1 MRIGMLQAKE
11 LYKDDRIS
19 QLPDD
24 ILVDNILSSF
34 LSVEEAAR
42 TSVLS
47 SRWINLWKYTARLK
61 LDGDERLAKLR
72 KQCMSHRKLIE
83 SEERKYV
90 RRVNRVL
97 RSHKALALKQF
108 RIRFAL
114 IITDHASL
122 TRWLEFAFA
131 RRVES
136 LEFDLLDS
144 HYRFPEKLVSA
155 SLVDF
160 KSLRSLIFRNVH
172 VSNGPI
178 EFFLRNC
185 PLLEKLIV
193 CYSSELSNLRV
204 CGSSS
209 SSLVLK
215 HLEIVR
221 CNGIKSIVVS
231 APSLTYFKAA
241 TYDRLL
247 LENIPMLVEVDVN
260 RADDDVSLRVLFSA
274 LSCCSQ
280 LERLRLTLLSEEQ
293 NEVLSKLPQLRN
305 LKTLV
310 VTYILQGSESL
321 ARLADLISASPCL
334 EEFVLECEWGF
345 FQKKDSQVKDVAIN
359 RHHHHLKVVKF
370 CGYRGGHIRDLEF
383 IEYILEHCLVLD
395 KLIIEPSASK
405 NNTIEMEQTAAR
417 TNAKHQLESRVPPH
431 VELVIL

>member
-1 MRIGMLQAKE
+1 M
-11 LYKDDRIS
+11 
-19 QLPDD
+19 
-24 ILVDNILSSF
+24 
-34 LSVEEAAR
+34 
-42 TSVLS
+42 
-47 SRWINLWKYTARLK
+47 SR
-61 LDGDERLAKLR
+61 
-72 KQCMSHRKLIE
+72 CKLIE
-83 SEERKYV
+83 TEERKYV

-97 RSHKALALKQF
+97 RSHEALALKQF

-122 TRWLEFAFA
+122 TLWLEFAFA

-136 LEFDLLDS
+136 LEIDLLDS
-144 HYRFPEKLVSA
+144 HYRFPEKLVYA
-155 SLVDF
+155 SLIDF

-185 PLLEKLIV
+185 PLLEKLIIY
-193 CYSSELSNLRV
+193 YSSELSNLRV
-204 CGSSS
+204 CGGGSS

-260 RADDDVSLRVLFSA
+260 RTDDDVSLRVLFSA

-280 LERLRLTLLSEEQ
+280 LETLRLTLLIEEQ
-293 NEVLSKLPQLRN
+293 TEVLSKLPQLRN

-345 FQKKDSQVKDVAIN
+345 FRKKDSQVKDVAIN
-359 RHHHHLKVVKF
+359 RHHDHLKVVKF

-383 IEYILEHCLVLD
+383 IEYILENCLVLD

-405 NNTIEMEQTAAR
+405 NNTIEMEQTAR

>member
-1 MRIGMLQAKE
+1 MFQPKE

-47 SRWINLWKYTARLK
+47 SRWINLWKYTPRLK
-61 LDGDERLAKLR
+61 LDGDERLATLR
-72 KQCMSHRKLIE
+72 RQCMSHRKLIE
-83 SEERKYV
+83 TEERNYV

-97 RSHKALALKQF
+97 QSHKALTLKEF

-209 SSLVLK
+209 SSLALK

-231 APSLTYFKAA
+231 APSLTFFKAA

-247 LENIPMLVEVDVN
+247 LEHIPMLVEVDVN
-260 RADDDVSLRVLFSA
+260 RTDDDVSLRVLLSE

-280 LERLRLTLLSEEQ
+280 LERLRLTLLSEVRHTYTSREQ
-293 NEVLSKLPQLRN
+293 NEVLSKLPQLRK

-321 ARLADLISASPCL
+321 TRLADLISASPCL

-345 FQKKDSQVKDVAIN
+345 FRKKDSQVKDAPIN

-370 CGYRGGHIRDLEF
+370 RGYRGGQIRDLEF
-383 IEYILEHCLVLD
+383 IEYILENCLVLE

-405 NNTIEMEQTAAR
+405 NNTIEMEQTARAN
-417 TNAKHQLESRVPPH
+417 TKHQLESR
-431 VELVIL
+431 